1 MIYLYDIY
9 LFIFVYFGIN
19 MSGFLVFS
27 FWFFYYVSLNELFSN
42 VYNFSFRLVINLILV
57 VYILGIFGFLIINRG
72 YLLVKV
78 WSKVINRFFI
88 EIYFGYVLIYFY
100 KILEVNM

>member
-1 MIYLYDIY
+1 M
-9 LFIFVYFGIN
+9 YFGIN
-19 MSGFLVFS
+19 MNGFLVFS

-78 WSKVINRFFI
+78 
-88 EIYFGYVLIYFY
+88 
-100 KILEVNM
+100 

>member
-9 LFIFVYFGIN
+9 LFIFVYFEIN
-19 MSGFLVFS
+19 MNGFLVFS

-78 WSKVINRFFI
+78 
-88 EIYFGYVLIYFY
+88 
-100 KILEVNM
+100 